1 MASRKKPSFEQ
12 AMSRLEEI
20 VGSLERGEAS
30 LEESMALFEEGTKLS
45 GLLHEMIEK
54 AEQKIT
60 VLTQDKNGDL
70 EEEPF
75 DMEGD
80 VI

>member
-45 GLLHEMIEK
+45 GLLHEILEK

-70 EEEPF
+70 EEKPF

>member
-45 GLLHEMIEK
+45 GLLHEMLEK

>member
-45 GLLHEMIEK
+45 GLLHEMLEK

-70 EEEPF
+70 EEQPF
-75 DMEGD
+75 DTEGD

>member
-1 MASRKKPSFEQ
+1 MASRKKVSFEQ

-20 VGSLERGEAS
+20 VGLLEHGEAS

-45 GLLHEMIEK
+45 VLLHEMLEK
-54 AEQKIT
+54 AEQKIL
-60 VLTQDKNGDL
+60 VLAQDKNGDF
-70 EEEPF
+70 EEKAF
-75 DMEGD
+75 DTEGD